1 MSRVECWVSIMY
13 RLLTL
18 LILVPVIAFAASQ
31 DAERF
36 THIAG
41 VNLSDLPALEE
52 LQKIFGTGSI
62 TESGD
67 AGDYDARICY
77 RTSDEKAVVEFFHGE
92 VNWGFVLR
100 IPEPHDDK
108 CPISKELEARG
119 LSISEISLGM
129 DEAKYRQIMGKPNKE
144 TSNSL
149 EHYFKYVHTLTD
161 TELKQMVERNRKNGY
176 PPSNPEDLR
185 RWDVGIY
192 ISAIF
197 TKGHLTSFTVNRSTE
212 TN

>member
-1 MSRVECWVSIMY
+1 MY
-13 RLLTL
+13 KLLTF
-18 LILVPVIAFAASQ
+18 LILAPVIAFAAPR

-36 THIAG
+36 TRIAG
-41 VNLSDLPALEE
+41 VNLTDLPALEE
-52 LQKIFGTGSI
+52 LQKIFGTSSI

-67 AGDYDARICY
+67 AGNYDARICY
-77 RTSDEKAVVEFFHGE
+77 RTFDEKAVVEFFHGE

-100 IPEPHDDK
+100 ILEPNDNK
-108 CPISKELEARG
+108 CPISKVLWVRR
-119 LSISEISLGM
+119 LSIAEVSMGM

-144 TSNSL
+144 TSSSL
-149 EHYFKYVHTLTD
+149 EHYFEYVHTLTD
-161 TELKQMVERNRKNGY
+161 AELKQMVERNRKNGY
-176 PPSNPEDLR
+176 PTSNPEDLR

-197 TKGHLTSFTVNRSTE
+197 TKGHLTSFTVNRAE